1 MIFFLQLFASRI
13 ITVSLKVFTPTISIV
28 KFHSDSKYTEYI
40 FLTIFF
46 VLYIY
51 HRLILAFK
59 LYRFHFL
66 FPPNTL
72 LKVLENF
79 ILILNNQFGI
89 NQHVLASHFYLFSN
103 KENNFKLKLK
113 YGDFRR
119 KRKKGGKKK
128 EAKIYYSYFNTE
140 L

>member
-1 MIFFLQLFASRI
+1 M
-13 ITVSLKVFTPTISIV
+13 
-28 KFHSDSKYTEYI
+28 
-40 FLTIFF
+40 
-46 VLYIY
+46 
-51 HRLILAFK
+51 AFK

-128 EAKIYYSYFNTE
+128 KLKFTIHTLIQNFREYYSLLFFKHSKQGQNGVGKKKKKKAKKAK
-140 L
+140 